1 MSTAK
6 AKHQAQNKRQV
17 NNFTPLISYA
27 SAPVQNAVV
36 GTFLSLTTSYLYML
50 NDLFQTKSPLYF
62 QEFVGNADQ
71 DTVVY
76 HELSHAIRARYIRFR
91 PTGWHGHIS
100 MRVEVYGCKGNAAFS
115 SAKLAYHFL
124 AVLFHAR
131 QKWARVPT
139 KQKTPVTRRI

>member
-1 MSTAK
+1 M
-6 AKHQAQNKRQV
+6 
-17 NNFTPLISYA
+17 
-27 SAPVQNAVV
+27 
-36 GTFLSLTTSYLYML
+36 LTTYSSNLLCFCTRPKRCCWYLSKPHNLLPLYIVEGY
-50 NDLFQTKSPLYF
+50 FQTKSPFYF

-115 SAKLAYHFL
+115 SAKLAYQFL

-131 QKWARVPT
+131 QKLARVPT
-139 KQKTPVTRRI
+139 KQKTPVTRRR